1 MCANWGGREMNDKG
15 EIEKGE
21 EKAAGPLL
29 LWTAGSQEGMQECR
43 NAGTQEHR
51 KLREDLILS
60 YLYVHHGLAFK

>member
-1 MCANWGGREMNDKG
+1 MNDKG

-51 KLREDLILS
+51 KGTQEHRKLREDLILS

>member
-1 MCANWGGREMNDKG
+1 MNDKG

-51 KLREDLILS
+51 KLREDSILS

>member
-1 MCANWGGREMNDKG
+1 MNDKG

-51 KLREDLILS
+51 NTES
-60 YLYVHHGLAFK
+60 

>member
-1 MCANWGGREMNDKG
+1 MCKLGGGREMNDKG

-51 KLREDLILS
+51 NTES
-60 YLYVHHGLAFK
+60 